1 MIKKIDQDWNNIIL
15 DSIADG
21 IFTIDCEQTITYFN
35 HAAEKLTGVKKEQAV
50 GKKCYE
56 VLGGSTDRCKK
67 QCFLKES
74 MLTGKEK
81 LSTKTN
87 IVRSDGQQIPV
98 TISASVVRN
107 ELGEVIGG
115 VETMRDITAIEFLRK
130 KINGQYSISDII
142 SQNQEIRK
150 ILDILPDIAK
160 SNSTVLIEGPS
171 GTGKELFA
179 KAIHDLSERSG
190 KFVVLNCTAL
200 PDTLLESELFGYK
213 KGAFTEA
220 KRDKP
225 GRFSL
230 AEGGTFL
237 LDEIGDISS
246 ALQMKLLR
254 VLEKM
259 EYEPLGSMETVKA
272 NIRIIAATNKKLV
285 DLVSQKKFRE
295 DLFYRLNVVKIYLPP
310 LSSRRED
317 ISILVDNF
325 INKFNMIKGMN
336 IEGISQEVFDLF
348 MAYDFPG
355 NIRELENFIEYAFIL
370 CHGNIIELDHL
381 PKELTNFHQ
390 NRESSEGGA
399 VTKPLAAS
407 EESTIRAALNKHG
420 WNKTATAAYLSI
432 DPSTLWR
439 KIKKYGITQG

>member
-1 MIKKIDQDWNNIIL
+1 VFKKSDQDCINTII
-15 DSIADG
+15 DYIADG
-21 IFTIDCEQTITYFN
+21 IFIIDCEQTINYFN
-35 HAAEKLTGVKKEQAV
+35 HAAEKITGLKKEEAI

-56 VLGGSTDRCKK
+56 VLGGSSDKCKK

-74 MLTGKEK
+74 MLTGEEK
-81 LSTKTN
+81 LSRKTT
-87 IVRSDGQQIPV
+87 IFKSDGQQIPV
-98 TISASVVRN
+98 TISASVVRDKR
-107 ELGEVIGG
+107 GDVIGG
-115 VETMRDITAIEFLRK
+115 VETMRDITAMEFLRK
-130 KINGQYSISDII
+130 KIKGQCSISDII
-142 SQNQEIRK
+142 SRNQEIRK

-179 KAIHDLSERSG
+179 KAIHDLSGRSG

-254 VLEKM
+254 VIEKM
-259 EYEPLGSMETVKA
+259 EYEPLGSMATVKA
-272 NIRIIAATNKKLV
+272 NVRIIAATNKKLA
-285 DLVSQKKFRE
+285 DLVAQKKFRE

-310 LSSRRED
+310 LSERRQD
-317 ISILVDNF
+317 ISLLVDNF
-325 INKFNMIKGMN
+325 INKFNIIKGMY
-336 IEGISQEVFDLF
+336 IEGVSQEVLDVL
-348 MAYDFPG
+348 MKYDFPG
-355 NIRELENFIEYAFIL
+355 NVRELENFIEYAFIL
-370 CHGNIIELDHL
+370 CHGNMIELDHL
-381 PKELTNFHQ
+381 PKELRNTRQ
-390 NRESSEGGA
+390 REEARAESLA
-399 VTKPLAAS
+399 TKPLAAS
-407 EESTIRAALNKHG
+407 EQSTIRKALDKHG
-420 WNKTATAAYLSI
+420 WNRTATAAYLSI

-439 KIKKYGITQG
+439 KIKKYNITKG

>member
-1 MIKKIDQDWNNIIL
+1 VFNKSDQDCINTII

-21 IFTIDCEQTITYFN
+21 IFIIDCEQTITYFN
-35 HAAEKLTGVKKEQAV
+35 HAAEKITGVRREQAV
-50 GKKCYE
+50 GRKCFE
-56 VLGGSTDRCKK
+56 VLGGSSDKCKK

-74 MLTGKEK
+74 MLTGEEK
-81 LSTKTN
+81 LSRKTK
-87 IVRSDGQQIPV
+87 IFRSDGQQIPV

-107 ELGEVIGG
+107 KSGEVIGG
-115 VETMRDITAIEFLRK
+115 VETMRDITAMEFLRK
-130 KINGQYSISDII
+130 KIEGQYSISDII
-142 SQNQEIRK
+142 TKNAEIRK

-179 KAIHDLSERSG
+179 KAIHDLSGRSG
-190 KFVVLNCTAL
+190 RFVVLNCTAL

-272 NIRIIAATNKKLV
+272 NVRIIAATNKELA
-285 DLVSQKKFRE
+285 DLVARKKFRE
-295 DLFYRLNVVKIYLPP
+295 DLFFRLNVVKIYLPP

-317 ISILVDNF
+317 ISLLVDNF
-325 INKFNMIKGMN
+325 INKFNIIKGRY
-336 IEGISQEVFDLF
+336 IEGVSSEVLDVL
-348 MAYDFPG
+348 MNYDFPG
-355 NIRELENFIEYAFIL
+355 NVRELENFIEYAFIL

-381 PKELTNFHQ
+381 PKELTNGHQ
-390 NRESSEGGA
+390 GKETRDESLA
-399 VTKPLAAS
+399 IKPLAAS
-407 EESTIRAALNKHG
+407 EENTIRTALDIHG
-420 WNKTATAAYLSI
+420 WNRAATAAYLSI
-432 DPSTLWR
+432 NPSTLWR
-439 KIKKYGITQG
+439 KMKKYEIKQP

>member
-1 MIKKIDQDWNNIIL
+1 VFKKNDQNCVNIII

-21 IFTIDCEQTITYFN
+21 IFIIDCEQTITYFN
-35 HAAEKLTGVKKEQAV
+35 HAAEKITGVKKEQAV

-56 VLGGSTDRCKK
+56 VLGGGSANCKK

-74 MLTGKEK
+74 MLTGEEQ
-81 LSTKTN
+81 LSRKTD
-87 IVRSDGQQIPV
+87 IVRSDGQRIPV
-98 TISASVVRN
+98 SISASVVRN
-107 ELGEVIGG
+107 ERGEVVGG
-115 VETMRDITAIEFLRK
+115 VETMRDITEMEFLRK
-130 KINGQYSISDII
+130 KFEGQCSISDII
-142 SQNQEIRK
+142 SKNHEIRK

-160 SNSTVLIEGPS
+160 SNSTVVIEGPS

-179 KAIHDLSERSG
+179 KAIHDLSGRSG

-220 KRDKP
+220 KHDKP

-259 EYEPLGSMETVKA
+259 EYEPLGSMETIKA
-272 NIRIIAATNKKLV
+272 DVRIIAATNKNLA
-285 DLVSQKKFRE
+285 DLVSKKTFRE

-317 ISILVDNF
+317 ITLLVDTF
-325 INKFNMIKGMN
+325 INKFNIIKGMC
-336 IEGISQEVFDLF
+336 IEGVSKEVLDVF
-348 MAYDFPG
+348 MKYDFPG
-355 NIRELENFIEYAFIL
+355 NVRELENFIEYAFIL

-381 PKELTNFHQ
+381 PKELSSAHKS
-390 NRESSEGGA
+390 RESSVVTLA
-399 VTKPLAAS
+399 TKPLAAS
-407 EESTIRAALNKHG
+407 EENTIRTALDKHG
-420 WNKTATAAYLSI
+420 WKRTATAAYLSI
-432 DPSTLWR
+432 NPSTLWR
-439 KIKKYGITQG
+439 KMKKYNLVQR

>member
-1 MIKKIDQDWNNIIL
+1 MNM
-15 DSIADG
+15 
-21 IFTIDCEQTITYFN
+21 E
-35 HAAEKLTGVKKEQAV
+35 
-50 GKKCYE
+50 
-56 VLGGSTDRCKK
+56 R
-67 QCFLKES
+67 
-74 MLTGKEK
+74 
-81 LSTKTN
+81 LSVAWRLCGTL
-87 IVRSDGQQIPV
+87 S
-98 TISASVVRN
+98 
-107 ELGEVIGG
+107 
-115 VETMRDITAIEFLRK
+115 AIEFLRK
-130 KINGQYSISDII
+130 KIEGHYSIFDII
-142 SQNQEIRK
+142 SKNHEIRK

-272 NIRIIAATNKKLV
+272 NVRIIAATNKKLV
-285 DLVSQKKFRE
+285 DLVAQKKFRE

-317 ISILVDNF
+317 ISLLVD
-325 INKFNMIKGMN
+325 
-336 IEGISQEVFDLF
+336 
-348 MAYDFPG
+348 
-355 NIRELENFIEYAFIL
+355 
-370 CHGNIIELDHL
+370 
-381 PKELTNFHQ
+381 TFHQ
-390 NRESSEGGA
+390 E
-399 VTKPLAAS
+399 
-407 EESTIRAALNKHG
+407 I
-420 WNKTATAAYLSI
+420 
-432 DPSTLWR
+432 
-439 KIKKYGITQG
+439 

>member
-1 MIKKIDQDWNNIIL
+1 MFKKSDHDSVNIVI

-21 IFTIDCEQTITYFN
+21 IFIIDREQTIKYFN
-35 HAAEKLTGVKKEQAV
+35 HAAEKLTGVEKEQAV

-56 VLGGSTDRCKK
+56 VLGGSSDKCQK

-74 MLTGKEK
+74 MLTGEDQI
-81 LSTKTN
+81 SRKTS
-87 IVRSDGQQIPV
+87 IVRIDGQQIPV
-98 TISASVVRN
+98 SISASVVRN
-107 ELGEVIGG
+107 EFGDIIGG
-115 VETMRDITAIEFLRK
+115 VETMRDITAMEYLRK
-130 KINGQYSISDII
+130 KVDGQYSISDII
-142 SQNQEIRK
+142 TKNHEIKK

-160 SNSTVLIEGPS
+160 SDSTVLIEGPS

-179 KAIHDLSERSG
+179 KAIHDLSERPG
-190 KFVVLNCTAL
+190 KFVALNCTAL

-213 KGAFTEA
+213 KGAFTGA

-272 NIRIIAATNKKLV
+272 DVRIIAATNKNLA
-285 DLVSQKKFRE
+285 DLVAQKKFRE
-295 DLFYRLNVVKIYLPP
+295 DLFFRLNVVKIYLPP

-317 ISILVDNF
+317 ISLLVDNF
-325 INKFNMIKGMN
+325 INKFNIVK
-336 IEGISQEVFDLF
+336 
-348 MAYDFPG
+348 
-355 NIRELENFIEYAFIL
+355 
-370 CHGNIIELDHL
+370 
-381 PKELTNFHQ
+381 
-390 NRESSEGGA
+390 
-399 VTKPLAAS
+399 
-407 EESTIRAALNKHG
+407 
-420 WNKTATAAYLSI
+420 
-432 DPSTLWR
+432 
-439 KIKKYGITQG
+439 